1 MQGIVKAYIF
11 EQYLNPNKMN
21 AQSLINQLGGNKFI
35 VMTGAKNFVAGE
47 SVLMFNIGR
56 GAKSGINKIRIEL
69 KNDLYN
75 VFFYNMRKAQYQ
87 VSQFENVY
95 AENLTSL
102 FTKETGFV
110 TSF

>member
-1 MQGIVKAYIF
+1 
-11 EQYLNPNKMN
+11 
-21 AQSLINQLGGNKFI
+21 
-35 VMTGAKNFVAGE
+35 MTGAKNFVAGE

-110 TSF
+110 TSL